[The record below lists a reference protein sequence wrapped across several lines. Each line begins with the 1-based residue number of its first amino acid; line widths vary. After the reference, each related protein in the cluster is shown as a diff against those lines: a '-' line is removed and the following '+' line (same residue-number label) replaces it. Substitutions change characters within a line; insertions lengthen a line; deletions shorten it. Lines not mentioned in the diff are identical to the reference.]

1 MKKFIIKNEMLGSKE
16 VINLLTTPI
25 KKDILSL
32 LLKEAEESDNKKLAI
47 DRFLMQLSIVQ
58 SSLKKECA
66 DKVTSVSALTA
77 IDKSKALSGRCQHL
91 LGPQIEALFEI
102 APRIDILS
110 EVKRFIDYSLLG
122 YMHSRNN
129 CSNILEDTVA
139 ILDRLDVALETISDN
154 DYEDVMCIFRAAVAS
169 ITSPLYTK
177 RKGLRSHGYNE
188 YDLIAKV
195 AIDEILNDG
204 SRAWSFYTAEDSNK
218 YIERAITLGYKT
230 SEIWAMKVLLIRR
243 VSSIIHWQF
252 NLSDENELNEAID
265 LLKFGYDLNEDV
277 SSYTSKEE
285 NKRLCHVAWQM
296 QHLLNSKEAEIREA
310 CKNYPKAFEHFNN
323 KLDEIFKTSK

>member
-16 VINLLTTPI
+16 VIKILATPI

-58 SSLKKECA
+58 VSLKKECA

-77 IDKSKALSGRCQHL
+77 IEKSKALSGKCQHL

-102 APRIDILS
+102 APRLDILS
-110 EVKRFIDYSLLG
+110 EVKRYIDYSLLG
-122 YMHSRNN
+122 YMHTRNN

-139 ILDRLDVALETISDN
+139 ILDRLDTALQTISDN
-154 DYEDVMCIFRAAVAS
+154 DYEDVMRIFRAAVAY
-169 ITSPLYTK
+169 ITSPLYTN
-177 RKGLRSHGYNE
+177 RNGFRAIGFNE

-204 SRAWSFYTAEDSNK
+204 SRAWPFYTAEDLNK
-218 YIERAITLGYKT
+218 YIERANTLGYKT
-230 SEIWAMKVLLIRR
+230 SEIWAMKALLIRR
-243 VSSIIHWQF
+243 VCSVIHWQF
-252 NLSDENELNEAID
+252 NLSDESELNEAID
-265 LLKFGYDLNEDV
+265 LLKFGYDLNEEV
-277 SSYTSKEE
+277 SSHTSKEE
-285 NKRLCHVAWQM
+285 NKRLYHVTWQM
-296 QHLLNSKEAEIREA
+296 LHLLNSKEEEIRDA
-310 CKNYPKAFEHFNN
+310 CKNNPKAFEHFN
-323 KLDEIFKTSK
+323 KRLDEIIKTAK

>member
-16 VINLLTTPI
+16 VINLLATPI
-25 KKDILSL
+25 RKDIFCL
-32 LLKEAEESDNKKLAI
+32 LMKTAEKSDNQKLAI
-47 DRFLMQLSIVQ
+47 DQFLLQLSIVQ

-66 DKVTSVSALTA
+66 DKITSVSAWTA
-77 IDKSKALSGRCQHL
+77 IDKCKALSGRYQHL

-102 APRIDILS
+102 APRLDILS
-110 EVKRFIDYSLLG
+110 EVKRYIDYSLLG

-139 ILDRLDVALETISDN
+139 ILDRLDVALETISDS
-154 DYEDVMCIFRAAVAS
+154 DYEDVMRIFRTAVAS
-169 ITSPLYTK
+169 ITSPLYSN
-177 RKGLRSHGYNE
+177 RKWSRAHDYNE
-188 YDLIAKV
+188 YDLVAKV
-195 AIDEILNDG
+195 AIDGILNDG
-204 SRAWSFYTAEDSNK
+204 SRAWPFYTAEDSNK

-285 NKRLCHVAWQM
+285 NKRLYHVAWQM

-310 CKNYPKAFEHFNN
+310 CKNYPKAFEHFNK